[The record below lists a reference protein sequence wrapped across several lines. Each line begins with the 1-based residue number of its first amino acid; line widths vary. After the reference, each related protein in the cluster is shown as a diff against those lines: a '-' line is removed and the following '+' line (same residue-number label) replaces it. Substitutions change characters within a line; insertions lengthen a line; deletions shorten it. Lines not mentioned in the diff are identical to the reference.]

1 MACFICAEVETA
13 ELCTLCQNVTV
24 CANHQKLHRN
34 QDYCFPYKID
44 CHKYKGRILV
54 ATKNIKAGEV
64 IFEESPLFSGPAKT
78 SNPICLQCLGPKV
91 PQLKCVQCSFPMC
104 SNQCVEQH
112 CQMPE
117 CDILAQNL
125 PMFDDKLDYQAILP
139 LRCILAK
146 KSST

>member
-44 CHKYKGRILV
+44 CQKYKGRILV

-64 IFEESPLFSGPAKT
+64 IFEE
-78 SNPICLQCLGPKV
+78 
-91 PQLKCVQCSFPMC
+91 
-104 SNQCVEQH
+104 
-112 CQMPE
+112 
-117 CDILAQNL
+117 
-125 PMFDDKLDYQAILP
+125 
-139 LRCILAK
+139 
-146 KSST
+146 